1 MAKNGVKSGRAVV
14 AKIPAAKA
22 QKASDAFGFA
32 PFAGQAFPDIGMEQ
46 FDSYFKTGFDMF
58 KGKEM
63 FKGYED
69 VVSFGKDNFDAVVK
83 ASTIWSKGL
92 QTVGATVYSLAQ
104 ASVEENVNAAKAL
117 MACKNVQEFTSLQAD
132 LAKTGYEK
140 FVKEAGKVSE
150 TTVKLAEEAM
160 EPIAARVNAA
170 VELAGKFKAA
180 A

>member
-1 MAKNGVKSGRAVV
+1 MAKTNVKSARAAV
-14 AKIPAAKA
+14 AKIPAAKTS
-22 QKASDAFGFA
+22 KPFEAFNFG
-32 PFAGQAFPDIGMEQ
+32 PFAGQAFPEMGTEQ
-46 FDSYFKTGFDMF
+46 FDQYFKVGFDMM
-58 KGKEM
+58 KGKDM

-69 VVSFGKDNFDAVVK
+69 VVAFGKDNVEAMVK

-92 QTVGATVYSLAQ
+92 QTMGATVYSLTQ
-104 ASVEENVNAAKAL
+104 ASVEEGVTAAKAL
-117 MACKNVQEFTSLQAD
+117 MSCKNVQDYTSLQAD

-150 TTVKLAEEAM
+150 ATVKLAEEAM

-170 VELAGKFKAA
+170 VELVGKFKAA